1 MIMSPVGVMS
11 LTAVPTLNS
20 SSGLGLGFTIWVG
33 PGTSTVGPGTSTV
46 GPGTSTVGPG
56 TSTVFVGP
64 GTTIVFGTGAL
75 RPQLPGLLASLVQ
88 LDLTVRLPTVAAA
101 DSDAL
106 TPQRD
111 RSARPVFESG

>member
-1 MIMSPVGVMS
+1 MIIGSVGVMS
-11 LTAVPTLNS
+11 STAVPTLKRS
-20 SSGLGLGFTIWVG
+20 SALGAGRGSLTIWVG

-75 RPQLPGLLASLVQ
+75 RPQLPGLLASLAQ
-88 LDLTVRLPTVAAA
+88 LDLTVRPPTVAAA
-101 DSDAL
+101 D
-106 TPQRD
+106 
-111 RSARPVFESG
+111 